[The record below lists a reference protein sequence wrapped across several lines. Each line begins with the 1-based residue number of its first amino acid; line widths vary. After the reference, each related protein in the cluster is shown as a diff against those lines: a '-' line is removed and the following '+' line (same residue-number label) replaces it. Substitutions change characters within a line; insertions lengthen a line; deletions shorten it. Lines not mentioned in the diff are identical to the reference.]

1 MAIKAIVKTKMTVT
15 STTMK
20 DLMSLRLYSSVTMR
34 LEMLLNMR
42 ISLIR
47 LSPISSTSS
56 DRKIRRPSETLG
68 STGEFDCLMSAYS

>member
-68 STGEFDCLMSAYS
+68 STGEFEFLMSAYS